1 MAYRRTSVVSL
12 TEEPAETSVSSFCRN
27 FRRRI
32 LRLYQKNMFK
42 YGINE
47 PHPVFFVEMRLGKTL
62 VTIRVLK
69 YRNRRLNLILAPFS
83 AFDGWHEDLF
93 LDGYQNVY
101 RFDCSKKKRERLID
115 EAYEQYIEEDVPVW
129 CLLNH
134 DAVRAEIHEKFSPIP
149 WQSIVADESTFL
161 KNPDSARTKAM
172 FNSFSHPQAVRVLLT
187 GTPAPETELE
197 YHQQLNWVNPSILNE
212 PSFYRWRHYNFTRGL
227 DPGNKQWFIK
237 LEARRRLSQKLAKH
251 CFFLTRDQVD
261 LEGEII
267 EEVKIAK
274 FSPAAAKL
282 YNDMETNFLMEID
295 GIEYKTVWSVAQ
307 FAYLRRL
314 AGGIVDGKVVWN
326 GKLELLVTLLQS
338 ELKGQQVIIW
348 AHHVDEIKAI
358 QDRLR
363 WLPGRTTIIH
373 GEVSKNQRNL
383 RRRKFQQGY
392 YQYCVIQPGTQKFGS
407 DYSAA
412 STMIY
417 YSLPPGLE
425 TFQQS
430 RSRFIKVGKKGSLLV
445 IYLTTT
451 KSVDVGLLKG
461 LREKRQRNERM
472 QIIVKEAKE
481 RHGYR

>member
-1 MAYRRTSVVSL
+1 M
-12 TEEPAETSVSSFCRN
+12 ETSVSSFCN
-27 FRRRI
+27 KFTRRI
-32 LRLYQKNMFK
+32 LRVYQNSMFK
-42 YGINE
+42 YGIKE
-47 PHPVFFVEMRLGKTL
+47 AHPVFFVEMRLGKTL

-69 YRNRRLNLILAPFS
+69 YRDRKLNLVLAPFS
-83 AFDGWHEDLF
+83 AFDSWEEDLQ
-93 LDGYQNVY
+93 LDGYRNIY
-101 RFDCSKKKRERLID
+101 RFDCTKKKRERLID
-115 EAYEQYIEEDVPVW
+115 EAFEQYSEEAVPVW

-161 KNPDSARTKAM
+161 KNPDSARTRAM
-172 FNSFSHPQAVRVLLT
+172 FDSFSHPEAVRVLLT

-197 YHQQLNWVNPSILNE
+197 YHQQLNWVNPEILGE

-227 DPGNKQWFIK
+227 DPTSKQWFIK
-237 LEARRRLSQKLAKH
+237 HEARKILSKKLAKH
-251 CFFLTRDQVD
+251 CYFLKRDQVD

-267 EEVKIAK
+267 EEVKVAK

-282 YNDMETNFLMEID
+282 YKDMETNFLMEID

-314 AGGIVDGKVVWN
+314 AGGIVDGKVVWG
-326 GKLELLVTLLQS
+326 GKIELLVQLLQS

-348 AHHVDEIKAI
+348 AHHVDEIIAI
-358 QDRLR
+358 QNRLR
-363 WLPGRTTIIH
+363 CLQGKSTIIH
-373 GEVSKNQRNL
+373 GEISKNQRNI
-383 RRRKFQQGY
+383 RRRAFQKGEY
-392 YQYCVIQPGTQKFGS
+392 RYIIIQPGTQKFGS

-417 YSLPPGLE
+417 YSIPPGLE

-451 KSVDVGLLKG
+451 KTVDVGLLKG
-461 LREKRQRNERM
+461 LREKRKRNERM
-472 QIIVKEAKE
+472 YLIVKEAKQ
-481 RHGYR
+481 RHGFY